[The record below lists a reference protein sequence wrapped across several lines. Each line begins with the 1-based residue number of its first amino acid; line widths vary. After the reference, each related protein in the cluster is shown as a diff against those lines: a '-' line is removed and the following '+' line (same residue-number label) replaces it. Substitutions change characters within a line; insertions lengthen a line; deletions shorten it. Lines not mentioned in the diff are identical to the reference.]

1 MHRRAI
7 ATKNSTDLSAFRGG
21 SYEPSSTSACQWR
34 CSWEEASRA
43 AIPGF
48 LKQRSVPSFRS
59 FLAEPESDRERTLRN
74 PPVDGSRPSENM
86 VPAEGVSWVDET
98 VDESSFFECR
108 PDARKP
114 AKSAASSSEILSR
127 LGPLSCSKE
136 AENALQPSS
145 DGMSSSDYVEI
156 LRGLFDSSSL
166 TQGAYTPHEMRL
178 KHGGSTRTRNSSQL
192 LHQYISSRPN
202 AEDPL
207 NAASASC
214 VSSLGAAS
222 LSDHVSDDLFFD
234 FPDKNDQSE
243 LANDASSVA
252 ARRSSTA
259 ASGSEENATPEHSPR
274 LPGLLASLAHPRGGR
289 IEDRSKGGLSSSE
302 QAGKGKNPVPT
313 SRAAWAS
320 RSAPALS
327 SSLSCALSSQSTR
340 DGIGES
346 DETPRKS
353 ERDGRETAT
362 REGFRSFLY
371 ALLRRKVLLSRGDLG
386 EKPIGAKDSPEFFPL
401 SARASCKRLP
411 SLSRGPGTEAR
422 EESTSPEKKLIA
434 KLAFHEVVPDGRVRP
449 STAAKAFLHLLS
461 LHCRGE
467 ILLTQA
473 QSVPHMRTHHE
484 TLFICGTK
492 EILFEDQSADHSSAG
507 SPPTEKSP
515 EGCATEKQPAH
526 RNADSAQWVVC
537 A

>member
-7 ATKNSTDLSAFRGG
+7 PTKNSTDLSAFPGG
-21 SYEPSSTSACQWR
+21 AYEPSSTSACQWR

-43 AIPGF
+43 AIPWF
-48 LKQRSVPSFRS
+48 LKQHSVPSFRS

-74 PPVDGSRPSENM
+74 PPVDGSRLTENV
-86 VPAEGVSWVDET
+86 VPGEGVSWVDET
-98 VDESSFFECR
+98 LDESSFFECR
-108 PDARKP
+108 PAARKP
-114 AKSAASSSEILSR
+114 PKSAASSSEILSR
-127 LGPLSCSKE
+127 LGPLSGSRE
-136 AENALQPSS
+136 AENALQPCS
-145 DGMSSSDYVEI
+145 DGTSSSDYVEI

-166 TQGAYTPHEMRL
+166 TQGAYTSHDMRA
-178 KHGGSTRTRNSSQL
+178 KHGGFTRTRNSSQL
-192 LHQYISSRPN
+192 LHQYISFRPN
-202 AEDPL
+202 AEDLL
-207 NAASASC
+207 NPASVSC
-214 VSSLGAAS
+214 VSSSGAAS
-222 LSDHVSDDLFFD
+222 LSDRVSDDLFFD
-234 FPDKNDQSE
+234 FPDKSDQSE

-259 ASGSEENATPEHSPR
+259 ASGSEENVTPEHSPR
-274 LPGLLASLAHPRGGR
+274 PLGLLTSLAHPGGGP
-289 IEDRSKGGLSSSE
+289 IEDRSKGGLSSIE
-302 QAGKGKNPVPT
+302 HAGKEKNLAPT
-313 SRAAWAS
+313 SRAAWTS
-320 RSAPALS
+320 RSAPAMS

-340 DGIGES
+340 DGMGES
-346 DETPRKS
+346 DDTPRQS
-353 ERDGRETAT
+353 DRDGRDTAT

-386 EKPIGAKDSPEFFPL
+386 EEPSGERDSPDFSP
-401 SARASCKRLP
+401 SARANCKRLP
-411 SLSRGPGTEAR
+411 CLSRGPGTEAR

-473 QSVPHMRTHHE
+473 QSVPHTRTHHE

-507 SPPTEKSP
+507 SPPAEKSP
-515 EGCATEKQPAH
+515 EGCATEKQQAH
-526 RNADSAQWVVC
+526 RNADGAQWVVC